1 MSKRRLRSGH
11 SMSLMKKQ
19 RYSGDAHQM
28 GKIVV
33 VRPRC
38 GRRSGRQGAAPIAQR
53 ATPRIGAAPGLVV
66 YNKEGEGEAG
76 DEMKVVW
83 PYRRRRQWRRWTKGK

>member
-1 MSKRRLRSGH
+1 
-11 SMSLMKKQ
+11 MSLMKKQ
-19 RYSGDAHQM
+19 RYSGDAHRM

-38 GRRSGRQGAAPIAQR
+38 GRRSGRQGAAPMAQR

-66 YNKEGEGEAG
+66 YNKEGEAG

-83 PYRRRRQWRRWTKGK
+83 PYRRRRQWRWWTKGK